1 MSDCIFCKIV
11 NGEAPSKKV
20 YEDEKM
26 LAFLDINPLAPVH
39 ILLIPKKHIASALE
53 VTEVDAEVI
62 GHIFVV
68 AAKLAKELG
77 VAENGYR
84 IITNVGQ
91 HGGQTVSHL
100 HFQLIGGK
108 QLSTT
113 LD

>member
-84 IITNVGQ
+84 IITNIGQ
-91 HGGQTVSHL
+91 HGRQTVSHL